1 MRVHGV
7 GSTTTGLLICGE
19 SPGYYESKS
28 GTPFVG
34 KTGDELNRYLDGETL
49 PARSDWFLT
58 NLYRE
63 YHSEEGYVYTA
74 EDLAQDEPDLLAE
87 LRRVQPRLIVPLGR
101 HASRYFLGD
110 IDMGSCYG
118 IPWRGRLCLCGKP
131 IHDSDFL
138 PKQDKSLGAAGYGP
152 GARVVAGMDNCG
164 SMDGCD
170 KPIEL
175 PTNSLLGPSR
185 SPNLIIS
192 VKTKGVSILATSNLL
207 QGRKTRSGGMPHVTT
222 ALGGTCSQKRT
233 PTVAQRVHISSGRV
247 ESANE
252 SDQIA
257 GNGCICGVEHEWRD
271 VVILP
276 VHHPASGLWNSEMSP
291 YVVAGFQAV
300 AAYLRGETEP
310 RQLFDDPYPE
320 AQYEEITTE
329 RGLIHSLCTLRAG
342 DPLSIDTEGWPGRA
356 WSVQYG
362 FDPGTAYLLR
372 AATPRLL
379 EQFSQLVRRIRPK
392 LVFHSALH
400 DLGMSR
406 ALP

>member
-7 GSTTTGLLICGE
+7 GSTTTRLLICGE

-87 LRRVQPRLIVPLGR
+87 LRRVTPSLIVPLGR
-101 HASRYFLGD
+101 HATRWLLGD
-110 IDMGSCYG
+110 VDMGSCYG

-138 PKQDKSLGAAGYGP
+138 PKQDKSLGAAGYGL

-164 SMDGCD
+164 SMDECD

-192 VKTKGVSILATSNLL
+192 VRTKGVSILATSNLL

-276 VHHPASGLWNSEMSP
+276 VHHPAAGMWNSEMSP

-310 RQLFDDPYPE
+310 RALFDDVYPE
-320 AQYEEITTE
+320 VQYDEIRDE
-329 RGLIHSLCTLRAG
+329 RSLAKSLRILQTGQA
-342 DPLSIDTEGWPGRA
+342 LSIDNEGWIGTP
-356 WSVQYG
+356 WSVQFSYE
-362 FDPGTAYLLR
+362 PGTAYLIRATRGELLR
-372 AATPRLL
+372 SFGQALH
-379 EQFSQLVRRIRPK
+379 RIRPR
-392 LVFHSALH
+392 LCYHSALH
-400 DLGMSR
+400 DLG
-406 ALP
+406 